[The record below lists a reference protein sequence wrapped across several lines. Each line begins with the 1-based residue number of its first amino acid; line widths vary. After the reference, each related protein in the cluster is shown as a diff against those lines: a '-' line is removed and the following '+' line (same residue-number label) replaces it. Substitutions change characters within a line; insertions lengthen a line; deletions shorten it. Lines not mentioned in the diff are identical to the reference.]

1 MDTRHFENKLRNQI
15 DLWGTLPN
23 GEPESNDIKLIR
35 AIMNLSACV
44 ADQKRVIDGLKPIR
58 PLESYPDPMAYFK
71 G

>member
-1 MDTRHFENKLRNQI
+1 MKINFEIKLICGAHRQ
-15 DLWGTLPN
+15 TPN
-23 GEPESNDIKLIR
+23 GEPESNDINLIR
-35 AIMNLSACV
+35 AIMNLGACV

>member
-1 MDTRHFENKLRNQI
+1 
-15 DLWGTLPN
+15 
-23 GEPESNDIKLIR
+23 
-35 AIMNLSACV
+35 MNLGACV